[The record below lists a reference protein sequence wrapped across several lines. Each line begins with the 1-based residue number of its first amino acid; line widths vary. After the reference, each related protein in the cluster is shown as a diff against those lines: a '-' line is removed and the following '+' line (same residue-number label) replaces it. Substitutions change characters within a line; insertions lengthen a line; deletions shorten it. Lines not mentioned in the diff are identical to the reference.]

1 MKRSKAHLNE
11 ELNQQIDK
19 VLEQLNLLN
28 ELLKYSDPYTS
39 QVELFESIKDLKVIL
54 ELQQLKGNYKD
65 ES

>member
-28 ELLKYSDPYTS
+28 ELLKYSDPYRS